1 MLAKKIT
8 LQKINHQEST
18 HKFEFK
24 KLSEIALIEVSN
36 NYLLYPELLNLDP
49 KYKLRVNI
57 LYLPTLI
64 YPRCMIIFLLTR
76 LLR

>member
-8 LQKINHQEST
+8 LQRINHLEPTFKQ
-18 HKFEFK
+18 EFK

-49 KYKLRVNI
+49 RYKLRVNF
-57 LYLPTLI
+57 
-64 YPRCMIIFLLTR
+64 FLLK
-76 LLR
+76 